1 MIVQVLL
8 SLGLLTLAGYAWL
21 QRARARVLSWA
32 MILICAFGEVLVLNP
47 ELATR
52 IAHWMGVGRGADL
65 VVYCF
70 IVASLGL
77 IMNLH
82 LRLHALHED
91 FTELARR
98 VALRD
103 AREPSA
109 PAPVAE
115 LTPR

>member
-8 SLGLLTLAGYAWL
+8 SLGLAAVAVYAWL
-21 QRARARVLSWA
+21 QRARARLLSWT
-32 MILICAFGEVLVLNP
+32 MILICLFGEILVLNP

-103 AREPSA
+103 AREP
-109 PAPVAE
+109 PAPPPGAIP
-115 LTPR
+115 TP